1 MRLRLPKRN
10 IITIGFFV
18 VFAFT
23 SNAQALFDVGIKGG
37 TTFYLGDI
45 NSTLFNKFQPIG
57 GAYFRYNINSRW
69 ATKLQGTLGKI
80 TDPMNQKFMDISLQQ
95 EFNFFEYGL
104 LKTGDFEYT
113 FSPYICV
120 GIGLTSF
127 INNDNDA
134 IFSPNIP
141 FGVGIKYKVL
151 NRINIGL
158 EWTMHKLF
166 TDNFDGVD
174 NPYQIEK
181 SSLMNN
187 DWYSMCTLSIGI
199 DLGERYKFCK

>member
-10 IITIGFFV
+10 IITIVFFA

-37 TTFYLGDI
+37 TTYYLGDL
-45 NSTLFNKFQPIG
+45 NSTLFNKLQPVG
-57 GAYFRYNINSRW
+57 GAYIRYNINSRW
-69 ATKLQGTLGKI
+69 ATKAQGVMGKI
-80 TDPMNQKFMDISLQQ
+80 TDPMSQKFIDVSLQQ

-113 FSPYICV
+113 FSPYICA

-127 INNDNDA
+127 ITNGDA

-141 FGVGIKYKVL
+141 FGIGVKYKL
-151 NRINIGL
+151 FDRINIGL

-166 TDNFDGVD
+166 TDDFDGVD
-174 NPYQIEK
+174 DPYQIGG
-181 SSLMNN
+181 SSLLNN
-187 DWYSMCTLSIGI
+187 DWYSLCTLNIGI